1 MIQQKYDEQVS
12 QAKALQGEL
21 SKRQLELQ
29 SKDKRI
35 STLEQK
41 LVQNAEEV
49 AQKTGGYNAQV
60 LLNDEQAARLKEL
73 EEEQTKYSDER
84 EKFVARVEFLESE
97 LALRDELQT
106 VQVEEF
112 EQLRKSNEQLAGS
125 LAAITGKL
133 GQVSKTSEK
142 LRAISAKRAVA
153 DKP

>member
-1 MIQQKYDEQVS
+1 M
-12 QAKALQGEL
+12 
-21 SKRQLELQ
+21 
-29 SKDKRI
+29 
-35 STLEQK
+35 
-41 LVQNAEEV
+41 QNAEEV

-60 LLNDEQAARLKEL
+60 LLNDEQAQRLKEL
-73 EEEQTKYSDER
+73 QEEQTKYSDER

-142 LRAISAKRAVA
+142 LRAISSRRTTT
-153 DKP
+153 DKPEATVKKVASSAKNSTQHDDFD